1 MNSSEQFA
9 DLQRELACRRA
20 RRAVSELVTGL
31 DLTPRERQGL
41 EEDLQELQETL
52 DKLERQVVQIAVF
65 GLVGRGKSSILNA
78 LLGQS
83 VFATGP
89 LHGVTRC
96 QEARAWEGIP
106 RRVGGVE
113 LVDTPGLDEVDGE
126 DRGELAAAV
135 ARRADLVLFIIAG
148 DMTRRERDALVAL
161 RQVGKP
167 LLLVFNKA
175 DRYSARDRR
184 EILHKLQTERV
195 APWVTPEDMVW
206 CAAAPLIPQAIPQ
219 PDGSLD
225 LEMVLGEPQI
235 EALREK
241 ILTVL
246 EREGKVLAALNSL
259 LFADTV
265 SEKVTQR
272 KFFLRDRRAERLIWN
287 AATIKAAAVAV
298 NPIAV
303 LDIALA
309 AAVDVTAILTLAKLY
324 GVAMSERGATELLQQ
339 IGWGMGGI
347 GAADL
352 LTTLGL
358 GSLKTLLGGSGIGL
372 AAYPS
377 AALAQAGVAGI
388 SSVAIGK
395 AAKSYL
401 ANGASWGPDGPRAAI
416 RRILDTLDEDSLLQR
431 LQTDL
436 RRKLELSRFGG
447 DA

>member
-1 MNSSEQFA
+1 MNGFA

-20 RRAVSELVTGL
+20 RRAVTELVTGL

-41 EEDLQELQETL
+41 EADLRELQETL
-52 DKLERQVVQIAVF
+52 DKLERQVVQIAVL

-78 LLGQS
+78 LLGQA

-89 LHGVTRC
+89 LHGVT
-96 QEARAWEGIP
+96 QERELQTWSA
-106 RRVGGVE
+106 VGGVE

-126 DRGELAAAV
+126 ARGALAEAA
-135 ARRADLVLFIIAG
+135 ARRADLVLFVIAG

-161 RQVGKP
+161 RQAGKP

-175 DRYSARDRR
+175 DRYAARDRR
-184 EILHKLQTERV
+184 EILHKLTTERL
-195 APWVTPEDMVW
+195 ASWVLPEDIVL
-206 CAAAPLIPQAIPQ
+206 CAAAPLVPQAVPQ
-219 PDGSLD
+219 PDGSLE
-225 LEMVLGEPQI
+225 LEMVSGEPQV
-235 EALREK
+235 EDLREK

-246 EREGKVLAALNSL
+246 AREGKVLAALNSL

-265 SEKVTQR
+265 SERVIQR
-272 KFFLRDRRAERLIWN
+272 KFFLRDRRAEGLIWN
-287 AATIKAAAVAV
+287 AAALKAAAVAV

-303 LDIALA
+303 LDIACA
-309 AAVDVTAILTLAKLY
+309 AAIDVTAILTLAKLY
-324 GVAMSERGATELLQQ
+324 GVTLSERGATELLQQ

-358 GSLKTLLGGSGIGL
+358 GSLKTLLGGSGVGGAL
-372 AAYPS
+372 YPAA
-377 AALAQAGVAGI
+377 AFAQAGIAGV

-416 RRILDTLDEDSLLQR
+416 RRILDTLDQDSLLQR
-431 LQTDL
+431 LQSEL
-436 RRKLELSRFGG
+436 RRKLELSRFGL
-447 DA
+447 D